1 MPGED
6 PGTGPGGI
14 SAVADTASAPP
25 EQPDDGRVAISI
37 DGRETRVPKGTLV
50 LDAATALGI
59 HIPIYCAHPKM
70 DPVAVCRMCLV
81 NIEKFPKPQPACAT
95 VANEGMVVRTNIP
108 EVTKLREGMLEFL
121 LLNHPLDC
129 PVCDRGGECD
139 LQDFTFRYGPGI
151 SRFPITEKVHFKKA
165 VPLSQHIELDQE
177 RCILCWRCVRY
188 YDEITGE
195 KEIVLQQRGV
205 DTLVSTFN
213 DQQLQSKFQ
222 GNLPEVCP
230 VGALTHREYRF
241 VSRPWD
247 LQRTASVCPECS
259 YGCNINVD
267 SRDFEVRRF
276 ASRDNP
282 KVDDMWL
289 CDRGR
294 YSFPKWN
301 SSERVRRPMLTT
313 DDESRDISVPEAIT
327 QSARRLRE
335 IAEEYGAASIGVL
348 GSASSTNEELFLL
361 ERLARTVIGTPH
373 VDHQLGIFDG
383 ISAAEHELGIADIE
397 DCDVLLVLGAEPE
410 EQAPVLTL
418 RLYKAERKSG
428 ARVIRLGSDV
438 EVSAAVT
445 AAQGGKRIGVIA
457 DETNR
462 AHAASV
468 ASGLGAVRRLTITR
482 GLNGRGAKD
491 LGLLPNVGPGYAPV
505 VERGKNGR
513 QILEALAA
521 GELRGLVLLGPNP
534 ALEAE
539 ADLLTRAVRAA
550 ACVIAIDTRPG
561 IVSRAATVLIPGH
574 AVFEKAG
581 SVTNVEGRVQ
591 RIRTALPPASST
603 PVETRV
609 LTSIAREMGA
619 DDWGDGDPLAV
630 NRVMRDALPAYAAA
644 GNGGRAL
651 FTAEA
656 VA

>member
-1 MPGED
+1 M
-6 PGTGPGGI
+6 T
-14 SAVADTASAPP
+14 AVAETGTPP
-25 EQPDDGRVAISI
+25 EQLDDGRVGISI
-37 DGRETRVPKGTLV
+37 DGRELRVPKGTLV
-50 LDAATALGI
+50 LDAATEAGI

-95 VANEGMVVRTNIP
+95 VAGDGMVVRTNLP

-165 VPLSQHIELDQE
+165 IPLSDKIELDQE

-205 DTLVSTFN
+205 DTLVATF
-213 DQQLQSKFQ
+213 DDRQLESKFQ

-230 VGALTHREYRF
+230 VGALTHRKYRF

-282 KVDDMWL
+282 LVDDMWL

-294 YSFPKWN
+294 YSFDRWN
-301 SSERVRRPMLTT
+301 SAERVRRPVVRS
-313 DDESRDISVPEAIT
+313 DDESRDVSVPEAIT
-327 QSARRLRE
+327 QAARRLRE
-335 IAEEYGAASIGVL
+335 IADEYGAASIGVL
-348 GSASSTNEELFLL
+348 GSSASTNEELFLL
-361 ERLARTVIGTPH
+361 ERIARQVIGTPH
-373 VDHQLGIFDG
+373 LDHQLEAFDDL
-383 ISAAEHELGIADIE
+383 SAAEHELGIVEIE
-397 DCDVLLVLGAEPE
+397 DCDALVVLGAEPE
-410 EQAPVLTL
+410 DQAPVLTL
-418 RLYKAERKSG
+418 RLYKAEHKKG
-428 ARVIRLGSDV
+428 ARVIRLSKDV
-438 EVSAAVT
+438 AAADAV
-445 AAQGGKRIGVIA
+445 AAATGASRIGLIA

-462 AHAASV
+462 THAADL
-468 ASGLGAVRRLTITR
+468 AAALAALGSVRRLTITR
-482 GLNGRGAKD
+482 GTNGRGAKD
-491 LGLLPNVGPGYAPV
+491 LGMLPNLGPAYAPLTQ
-505 VERGKNGR
+505 RGRNGR
-513 QILEALAA
+513 QILEGLAA
-521 GELRGLVLLGPNP
+521 GELRALLTVGPNP
-534 ALEAE
+534 ALEAD
-539 ADLLTRAVRAA
+539 ADLLERAVRKA
-550 ACVIAIDTRPG
+550 ACVVAFDTRPG
-561 IVSRAATVLIPGH
+561 IVSRFATVLFPGH
-574 AVFEKAG
+574 AIFEKAG
-581 SVTNVEGRVQ
+581 SITNVEGRVQ
-591 RIRTALPPASST
+591 RIRAGLPPASAT
-603 PVETRV
+603 PAETRV
-609 LTSIAREMGA
+609 LTSIAGEMGA
-619 DDWGDGDPLAV
+619 VGWGSGDPLAV
-630 NRVMRDALPAYAAA
+630 NRLLRDEVPAYGRA

-651 FTAEA
+651 FAVEA

>member
-1 MPGED
+1 V
-6 PGTGPGGI
+6 T
-14 SAVADTASAPP
+14 AVAETGTPP
-25 EQPDDGRVAISI
+25 EQLDDGRVGISI
-37 DGRETRVPKGTLV
+37 DGRELRVAKGTLV
-50 LDAATALGI
+50 LDAATEAGI

-95 VANEGMVVRTNIP
+95 IAGDGMVVRTDIP

-165 VPLSQHIELDQE
+165 VPLSEHIELDQE

-205 DTLVSTFN
+205 DTLVATF
-213 DQQLQSKFQ
+213 DDRQLESKFQ

-230 VGALTHREYRF
+230 VGALTHRKYRF

-247 LQRTASVCPECS
+247 LQRTASICPECS

-282 KVDDMWL
+282 LVDDMWL

-294 YSFPKWN
+294 YSFDRWN
-301 SSERVRRPMLTT
+301 TSERVRRPVVRS
-313 DDESRDISVPEAIT
+313 DDESRDVTVPEAIT
-327 QSARRLRE
+327 QAARRLRE
-335 IAEEYGAASIGVL
+335 IAEEYGAESIGVI
-348 GSASSTNEELFLL
+348 GSSAATNEELFLL
-361 ERLARTVIGTPH
+361 ERLARQVIGTPH
-373 VDHQLGIFDG
+373 IDHQLEPFEGL
-383 ISAAEHELGIADIE
+383 SAAEHELGIAEIE
-397 DCDVLLVLGAEPE
+397 DCDALVVLGAEPE
-410 EQAPVLTL
+410 EHAPVLTL
-418 RLYKAERKSG
+418 RLYKAERKKG
-428 ARVIRLGSDV
+428 ARVIRLRADV
-438 EVSAAVT
+438 AAAEAVAAVSG
-445 AAQGGKRIGVIA
+445 ASRIGLIA

-462 AHAASV
+462 AHAADLST
-468 ASGLGAVRRLTITR
+468 ALGAVGMLRRLTITR
-482 GLNGRGAKD
+482 GMNGRGAKD
-491 LGLLPNVGPGYAPV
+491 LGLLPNVGPGYASLAEP
-505 VERGKNGR
+505 GMNGR
-513 QILEALAA
+513 QILEGLAA
-521 GELRGLVLLGPNP
+521 GSMRGLVMLGPNP

-539 ADLLTRAVRAA
+539 AELLERAVRKA
-550 ACVIAIDTRPG
+550 ACVVAFDTRPG
-561 IVSRAATVLIPGH
+561 VVSRYATVLFPGH

-591 RIRTALPPASST
+591 RIRAGLPPASAS

-609 LTSIAREMGA
+609 LTSIAGEMGA
-619 DDWGDGDPLAV
+619 VGWGSGDPLAV
-630 NRVMRDALPAYAAA
+630 NRLLRDEFPAYGRA

>member
-1 MPGED
+1 V
-6 PGTGPGGI
+6 T
-14 SAVADTASAPP
+14 AVAETGRPP
-25 EQPDDGRVAISI
+25 EQPDDGRVGISI
-37 DGRETRVPKGTLV
+37 DGRELRVPKGTLV
-50 LDAATALGI
+50 LDAATEAGI

-95 VANEGMVVRTNIP
+95 VAGEGMVVRTDLP

-165 VPLSQHIELDQE
+165 IPLSENIELDQE

-205 DTLVSTFN
+205 DTLVATF
-213 DQQLQSKFQ
+213 DDRQLVSKFQ

-230 VGALTHREYRF
+230 VGALTHRKYRF

-247 LQRTASVCPECS
+247 LQRTASICPECS

-282 KVDDMWL
+282 LVDDMWL

-294 YSFPKWN
+294 YSFDRWN
-301 SSERVRRPMLTT
+301 SAERVRRPVVRS
-313 DDESRDISVPEAIT
+313 DDESRDVSVPEAIT
-327 QSARRLRE
+327 QAARRLRE

-348 GSASSTNEELFLL
+348 GSSASTNEELFLL
-361 ERLARTVIGTPH
+361 ERIARQVIGTPH
-373 VDHQLGIFDG
+373 VDHQLDPFDG
-383 ISAAEHELGIADIE
+383 LSAAEHELGIAEIE
-397 DCDVLLVLGAEPE
+397 DCDALIVLGPEPE

-418 RLYKAERKSG
+418 RLYKAERKKG
-428 ARVIRLGSDV
+428 ARVTRLSKDV
-438 EVSAAVT
+438 AAADAV
-445 AAQGGKRIGVIA
+445 AAASGASRIGLIA

-462 AHAASV
+462 DHAA
-468 ASGLGAVRRLTITR
+468 GLAAALAAIGSVRRLTITR
-482 GLNGRGAKD
+482 GTNGRGAKD
-491 LGLLPNVGPGYAPV
+491 LGMLPNFGPAYAALQ
-505 VERGKNGR
+505 EGGKNGR
-513 QILEALAA
+513 QILEALAT
-521 GELRGLVLLGPNP
+521 GELRGLLMLGPNP
-534 ALEAE
+534 ALDAE
-539 ADLLTRAVRAA
+539 ADLLERALRKA
-550 ACVIAIDTRPG
+550 ACVVAFDTRPG
-561 IVSRAATVLIPGH
+561 IVSRYATVLFPGH
-574 AVFEKAG
+574 AIFEKAG
-581 SVTNVEGRVQ
+581 TMTNVEGRVQ
-591 RIRTALPPASST
+591 RIRAGLPPASAT
-603 PVETRV
+603 PTETRV
-609 LTSIAREMGA
+609 LTSIAGEMGA
-619 DDWGDGDPLAV
+619 VGWGSGDPLAV
-630 NRVMRDALPAYAAA
+630 NRLLRDEFPVYGRA

>member
-1 MPGED
+1 MAET
-6 PGTGPGGI
+6 GT
-14 SAVADTASAPP
+14 PP
-25 EQPDDGRVAISI
+25 EQLDDGRVGISI
-37 DGRETRVPKGTLV
+37 DGRELRVPKGTLV
-50 LDAATALGI
+50 LDAATEAGI

-95 VANEGMVVRTNIP
+95 VAGDGMVVRTDLP

-165 VPLSQHIELDQE
+165 IPLSEHIELDQE

-205 DTLVSTFN
+205 DTLVTTF
-213 DQQLQSKFQ
+213 DDRQLVSKFQ

-230 VGALTHREYRF
+230 VGALTHRKYRF

-282 KVDDMWL
+282 LVDDMWL

-294 YSFPKWN
+294 YSFDRWN
-301 SSERVRRPMLTT
+301 SSERVRRPVVRS
-313 DDESRDISVPEAIT
+313 DGEPRDVTVPEAIT
-327 QSARRLRE
+327 QAARRLRE
-335 IAEEYGAASIGVL
+335 IADEYGAASIGVL
-348 GSASSTNEELFLL
+348 GSSASTNEELFLL
-361 ERLARTVIGTPH
+361 ERLARQVIGTPH
-373 VDHQLGIFDG
+373 VDHQLDAFEGL
-383 ISAAEHELGIADIE
+383 SAAEHELGIAEIE
-397 DCDVLLVLGAEPE
+397 DCDALVVLGAEPE

-418 RLYKAERKSG
+418 RLYKAELKKH
-428 ARVIRLGSDV
+428 ARVHRLSR
-438 EVSAAVT
+438 EVSAADAV
-445 AAQGGKRIGVIA
+445 AAAAGATRIGLIA

-462 AHAASV
+462 AHAAEIATALGGA
-468 ASGLGAVRRLTITR
+468 ASVRRLTITR
-482 GLNGRGAKD
+482 GINGRGAKD
-491 LGLLPNVGPGYAPV
+491 LGLLPNVGPAYASV
-505 VERGKNGR
+505 TQTGMTGR
-513 QILEALAA
+513 QILEGLAA
-521 GELRGLVLLGPNP
+521 GDMRGLLMLGPNP
-534 ALEAE
+534 ALDA
-539 ADLLTRAVRAA
+539 AGDLLERAVRKA
-550 ACVIAIDTRPG
+550 ACVVAFDTRPG
-561 IVSRAATVLIPGH
+561 VVSRYATVLFPGH
-574 AVFEKAG
+574 AIFEKAG

-591 RIRTALPPASST
+591 RIRAGLPPASAT
-603 PVETRV
+603 PTETRV
-609 LTSIAREMGA
+609 LTSLAVEMGA
-619 DDWGDGDPLAV
+619 VGWGSGDPHAV
-630 NRVMRDALPAYAAA
+630 NRLLRDEVTAYGDA

-651 FTAEA
+651 FTVEA

>member
-1 MPGED
+1 V
-6 PGTGPGGI
+6 
-14 SAVADTASAPP
+14 SAVADTANTPP

-70 DPVAVCRMCLV
+70 EPVAVCRMCLV

-121 LLNHPLDC
+121 LVNHPLDC

-213 DQQLQSKFQ
+213 DQPLQSKFQ

-247 LQRTASVCPECS
+247 LLRTASVCPECS

-267 SRDFEVRRF
+267 SRDFEIRRF

-282 KVDDMWL
+282 QVDDMWL

-301 SSERVRRPMLTT
+301 SSERVRRPMLTS
-313 DDESRDISVPEAIT
+313 DEESRDISVAEAVT

-335 IAEEYGAASIGVL
+335 IAEEYGADSIGVL

-361 ERLARTVIGTPH
+361 ERLARQVIGTPH
-373 VDHQLGIFDG
+373 VDHQLDVFADIT
-383 ISAAEHELGIADIE
+383 AAEHELGIAEIE
-397 DCDVLLVLGAEPE
+397 ERDVLLVLGPEPE

-418 RLYKAERKSG
+418 RLYKAERKHG
-428 ARVIRLGSDV
+428 ARVIRLSSDV
-438 EVSAAVT
+438 EVAAAVA
-445 AAQGGKRIGVIA
+445 AAQGGSRIGLIA

-462 AHAASV
+462 EHAATV
-468 ASGLGAVRRLTITR
+468 AGALGAVRRLTITR
-482 GLNGRGAKD
+482 GVNGRGAKD
-491 LGLLPNVGPGYAPV
+491 LGLLPNVGPGYTSVPSG
-505 VERGKNGR
+505 GKNGR
-513 QILEALAA
+513 QILEGLAA

-534 ALEAE
+534 ALEVE
-539 ADLLTRAVRAA
+539 ADLLGRALRAA

-561 IVSRAATVLIPGH
+561 VVSRSATVLIPGH

-591 RIRTALPPASST
+591 RIRTALPPASAT
-603 PVETRV
+603 PVETRI
-609 LTSIAREMGA
+609 LTGIAREMGA
-619 DDWGDGDPLAV
+619 EDWGDGDPLAV

-651 FTAEA
+651 FSAEA

>member
-1 MPGED
+1 V
-6 PGTGPGGI
+6 T
-14 SAVADTASAPP
+14 AVAETGTPP
-25 EQPDDGRVAISI
+25 EQLDDGRVGISI
-37 DGRETRVPKGTLV
+37 DGRELRVAKGTLV
-50 LDAATALGI
+50 LDAATEAGI

-95 VANEGMVVRTNIP
+95 IAGDGMVVRTDIP

-165 VPLSQHIELDQE
+165 VPLSEHIELDQE

-205 DTLVSTFN
+205 DTLVATF
-213 DQQLQSKFQ
+213 DDRQLESKFQ

-230 VGALTHREYRF
+230 VGALTHRKYRF

-247 LQRTASVCPECS
+247 LQRTASICPECS

-282 KVDDMWL
+282 LVDDMWL

-294 YSFPKWN
+294 YSFDRWN
-301 SSERVRRPMLTT
+301 TAERVRRPVVRS
-313 DDESRDISVPEAIT
+313 DDESRDVTVPEAIT
-327 QSARRLRE
+327 QAARRLRE
-335 IAEEYGAASIGVL
+335 IAEEYGAESIGVI
-348 GSASSTNEELFLL
+348 GSSAATNEELFLL
-361 ERLARTVIGTPH
+361 ERLARQVIGTPH
-373 VDHQLGIFDG
+373 IDHQLEPFDG
-383 ISAAEHELGIADIE
+383 LSAAEHELGIAEIE
-397 DCDVLLVLGAEPE
+397 DCDALVVLGAEPE
-410 EQAPVLTL
+410 EHAPVLTL
-418 RLYKAERKSG
+418 RLYKAERKKG
-428 ARVIRLGSDV
+428 ARVIRLRADV
-438 EVSAAVT
+438 AAAEAVAAVSG
-445 AAQGGKRIGVIA
+445 ASRIGLIA

-462 AHAASV
+462 AHAADLST
-468 ASGLGAVRRLTITR
+468 ALGAVGMLRRLTITR
-482 GLNGRGAKD
+482 GMNGRGAKD
-491 LGLLPNVGPGYAPV
+491 LGLLPNVGPGYASLAEP
-505 VERGKNGR
+505 GMNGR
-513 QILEALAA
+513 QILEGLAA
-521 GELRGLVLLGPNP
+521 GSMRGLVMLGPNP

-539 ADLLTRAVRAA
+539 AELLERAVRKA
-550 ACVIAIDTRPG
+550 ACVVAFDTRPG
-561 IVSRAATVLIPGH
+561 VVSRYATVLFPGH
-574 AVFEKAG
+574 AVFEKSG

-591 RIRTALPPASST
+591 RIRAGLPPASAS

-609 LTSIAREMGA
+609 LTSIAGEMGA
-619 DDWGDGDPLAV
+619 VGWGSGDPLAV
-630 NRVMRDALPAYAAA
+630 NRLLRDEFPAYGRA

>member
-1 MPGED
+1 MAET
-6 PGTGPGGI
+6 GT
-14 SAVADTASAPP
+14 PP
-25 EQPDDGRVAISI
+25 EQPDDGRVGISI
-37 DGRETRVPKGTLV
+37 DGRELRVPKGTLV
-50 LDAATALGI
+50 LDAATEAGI

-95 VANEGMVVRTNIP
+95 VAGDGMVVRTDLP

-165 VPLSQHIELDQE
+165 IPLSEHIELDQE

-205 DTLVSTFN
+205 DTLVSTF
-213 DQQLQSKFQ
+213 DDRQLESKFQ

-230 VGALTHREYRF
+230 VGALTHRKYRF

-247 LQRTASVCPECS
+247 LQRTASICPECS

-282 KVDDMWL
+282 LVDDMWL

-294 YSFPKWN
+294 YSFDKWN
-301 SSERVRRPMLTT
+301 SSERVRRPVLRT
-313 DDESRDISVPEAIT
+313 DNDSRDVSVPEAIT
-327 QSARRLRE
+327 QAARRLRE
-335 IAEEYGAASIGVL
+335 IADEYGPASIGVL
-348 GSASSTNEELFLL
+348 GSNASTNEELFLL
-361 ERLARTVIGTPH
+361 ERLARQVIGTPH
-373 VDHQLGIFDG
+373 VDHQLDAFEDL
-383 ISAAEHELGIADIE
+383 SAAEHELGIADIE
-397 DCDVLLVLGAEPE
+397 ECDVLVVLGAEPE

-418 RLYKAERKSG
+418 RLYKAERKKNARVLRLSGDVAIADAVAAASG
-428 ARVIRLGSDV
+428 AS
-438 EVSAAVT
+438 
-445 AAQGGKRIGVIA
+445 RIGLIA

-462 AHAASV
+462 AHAAEIATALGSV
-468 ASGLGAVRRLTITR
+468 GSVRRLTITR
-482 GLNGRGAKD
+482 GINGRGAKD
-491 LGLLPNVGPGYAPV
+491 LGLLPNLGRAYASV
-505 VERGKNGR
+505 TEAGKTGR
-513 QILEALAA
+513 QILESLAA
-521 GELRGLVLLGPNP
+521 GEMRALIILGPNP
-534 ALEAE
+534 ALEA
-539 ADLLTRAVRAA
+539 AGDLLERAVRKA
-550 ACVIAIDTRPG
+550 ACVVAFDTRPG
-561 IVSRAATVLIPGH
+561 VVSRNATVLFPGH
-574 AVFEKAG
+574 AIFEKAG
-581 SVTNVEGRVQ
+581 SVTNTEGRVQ
-591 RIRTALPPASST
+591 RIRAGLPPASAT
-603 PVETRV
+603 PTETRV
-609 LTSIAREMGA
+609 LTSIASEMGA
-619 DDWGDGDPLAV
+619 VGWGSGDPLAV
-630 NRVMRDALPAYAAA
+630 NRLLREEVAAYGHA